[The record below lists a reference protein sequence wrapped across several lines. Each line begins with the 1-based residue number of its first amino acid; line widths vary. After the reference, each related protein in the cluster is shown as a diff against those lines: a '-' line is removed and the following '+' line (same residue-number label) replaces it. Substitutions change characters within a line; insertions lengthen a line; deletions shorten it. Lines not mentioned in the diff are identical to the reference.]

1 MKSLNRAGIFLLL
14 SLRLG
19 RLGDGVVSLAGP
31 AGRVAGQD
39 CDGSI
44 ELSLVWSGAVPPFL
58 FSSPDDEARIGL
70 M

>member
-1 MKSLNRAGIFLLL
+1 MGIFLLL

-31 AGRVAGQD
+31 AGRVPGQD
-39 CDGSI
+39 CDGGSV
-44 ELSLVWSGAVPPFL
+44 ELLPVWSGVVPPFL
-58 FSSPDDEARIGL
+58 FSSPYDEARLGL